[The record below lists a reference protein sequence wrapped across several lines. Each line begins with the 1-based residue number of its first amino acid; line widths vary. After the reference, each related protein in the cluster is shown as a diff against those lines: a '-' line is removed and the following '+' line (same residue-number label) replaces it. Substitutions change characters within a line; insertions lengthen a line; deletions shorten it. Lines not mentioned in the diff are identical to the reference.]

1 LGHLLLLAIAL
12 FTSRA
17 TAQPLAAHVEP
28 AAVTVALGSSQ
39 TFCAVTTGDGVFSY
53 QWQKNGINLPGQT
66 NECLAITNVTVGDGG
81 SYRATV
87 FNAGGAVESE
97 EGVLTLTIIIL
108 PGRDEFT
115 NAASIMAVSNSVRGA
130 SFSATREAAEP
141 GYRGLNTSNSVW
153 YSWRAPGTGIVT
165 FDTRGSAIDTV
176 LAVFTGNSLNTLV
189 EIASDDDSGGFHS
202 SSVSWN
208 AVAGTDYRV
217 LIDGVTGETGNYV
230 CNWNLEIT
238 NAHLPVFSLKPRSQ
252 TVPPGGTA
260 IFRTAVIDTDP
271 YLMFQWYQNGQ
282 RIVGATSSNLNITG
296 VQSVHL
302 GQYQLAV
309 TNISGR
315 GVLSPPVVL
324 EIGPD
329 PTVQSRDKVAEIP
342 ISGGGG
348 PGGFIP
354 AGASAGTFSLSA
366 GTIINQRFANT
377 ATMDRCEPAHCGV
390 PGGASRWFQVS
401 AMSDGVC
408 TLDTANSD
416 VDTVLAVY
424 VQNFA
429 ICTNLFEPLVDCN
442 NDAVGSCDQILGP
455 NGRRDRS
462 SRVSFFATAG
472 TIYRAVVDTAG
483 GARGTNLQFNV
494 HFESTASVPSNNV
507 QLAAGT
513 NCLLQLRGSTVTL
526 QVASNF
532 VTAGNTYQ
540 WRFNGRRIAG
550 ATRDRLVLP
559 LLNYSDAA
567 RYSVLVQ
574 NGTSNL
580 LLPGATVLV
589 IDPCHETAGGSSA
602 GTSNA
607 AFPMVGSTPELIA
620 LESTGTLNATSSWQM
635 IGPIPA
641 STDPTLWDVGIGSS
655 RFYRAVRPPP

>member
-1 LGHLLLLAIAL
+1 LVLLALAL
-12 FTSRA
+12 WAGPA
-17 TAQPLAAHVEP
+17 TGQPLAAHVEP
-28 AAVTVALGSSQ
+28 AGVTAALGSSV
-39 TFCAVTTGDGVFSY
+39 TFCVVVNGTGVFSY

-66 NECLAITNVTVGDGG
+66 NECLAITNITIGDGG

-87 FNAGGAVESE
+87 FNPGGALESE
-97 EGVLTLTIIIL
+97 EAVLTVTIIIL

-115 NAASIMAVSNSVRGA
+115 NATSIMAVSNSVRGA
-130 SFSATREAAEP
+130 SFSATREPGEP
-141 GYRGLNTSNSVW
+141 GYPGLSTSNSVW
-153 YSWRAPGTGIVT
+153 YSWRAPATGIVT
-165 FDTRGSAIDTV
+165 FDTRGSAIDTA
-176 LAVFTGNSLNTLV
+176 LAVYLGNSINSLV
-189 EIASDDDSGGFHS
+189 EIASDDDSAGFHS
-202 SSVSWN
+202 SRVSWN

-230 CNWNLEIT
+230 CNWNLET
-238 NAHLPVFSLKPRSQ
+238 TTARLPVFSLKPRSQ

-260 IFRTAVIDTDP
+260 VFRTAVIDTDP
-271 YLMFQWYQNGQ
+271 YLMFQWYRNGQ
-282 RIVGATSSNLNITG
+282 AIAAATSSNLTIVG
-296 VQSVHL
+296 VQSAHL
-302 GQYQLAV
+302 GQYRLAV
-309 TNISGR
+309 TNVSGR
-315 GVLSPPVVL
+315 GALSVPVVL

-342 ISGGGG
+342 VNGGAGGGA
-348 PGGFIP
+348 GGFMP
-354 AGASAGTFSLSA
+354 ASVSVGTFSLSA
-366 GTIINQRFANT
+366 GTIINQQFFNA

-401 AMSDGVC
+401 AMADGVC

-424 VQNFA
+424 VQNFS

-442 NDAVGSCDQILGP
+442 NDAVGSCDQIMAP
-455 NGRRDRS
+455 NGTRERS

-472 TIYRAVVDTAG
+472 TIYRAVVDTVG
-483 GARGTNLQFNV
+483 GVRGTNLQFNV
-494 HFESTASVPSNNV
+494 HFESTASVPSNTV

-526 QVASNF
+526 QIASNF

-559 LLNYSDAA
+559 FLNYADAA

-574 NGTSNL
+574 NGTSNM
-580 LLPGATVLV
+580 LLPGTTVLV
-589 IDPCHETAGGSSA
+589 MDPCHGSAVS
-602 GTSNA
+602 GPSMPT
-607 AFPMVGSTPELIA
+607 FPIVGSTPELIA
-620 LESTGTLNATSSWQM
+620 LETAGILNATSTWHV

-641 STDPTLWDVGIGSS
+641 STDPTLWDVGAGAS